1 MKKTIKTIRLKDI
14 RMTADLIYLLQ
25 EEHGDGF
32 GREMARLTTEGILQ
46 RGGEEDIP
54 KVSEEKLEQLIK
66 EGKSIFD
73 DELEQLEDS
82 MRVDGYLPE
91 EHSYLKVYRDNYLVD
106 GGKRFFVLQRL
117 FHDEYQIDVEEL
129 TI

>member
-1 MKKTIKTIRLKDI
+1 MKKTIKTIPLKDI
-14 RMTADLIYLLQ
+14 RMTADLIYLLK

-32 GREMARLTTEGILQ
+32 GHEMSRLTTEGILQ

-54 KVSEEKLEQLIK
+54 KVSEEKLEQLMK

-106 GGKRFFVLQRL
+106 GGKRFFILQRL